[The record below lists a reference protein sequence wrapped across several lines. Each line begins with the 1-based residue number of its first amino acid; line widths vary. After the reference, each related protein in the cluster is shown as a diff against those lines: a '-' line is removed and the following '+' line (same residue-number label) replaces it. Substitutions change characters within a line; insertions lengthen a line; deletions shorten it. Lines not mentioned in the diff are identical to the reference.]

1 MARHPKPAK
10 FEPVVTSKCASGRPL
25 LIDSAPP
32 TEFRATRSKHT
43 TDKILTGARTHIRIF
58 NFRPSTTQNPA
69 QLIPLS
75 AIAARL
81 AEADLSAIAAL
92 LAEADLSAV
101 AALLAEAEAP
111 DNRSAERIPNRNWPA
126 NRSRR
131 KQTIKP
137 HLTETRI
144 THLGSRNRISTR
156 FWSKSRSNRKQT
168 SKPLLPGARTAL
180 SRVHRDAVISPS
192 RAKLREAPCWQL
204 QRCCG
209 WSVRRDT
216 MDVQTITRLAS
227 RRSPV

>member
-1 MARHPKPAK
+1 VLAVCGRDLMMARRQKPAK

-25 LIDSAPP
+25 LTDSAPP
-32 TEFRATRSKHT
+32 TEFHATRSKQT
-43 TDKILTGARTHIRIF
+43 PKKFLTEARTQIRIF
-58 NFRPSTTQNPA
+58 NFRPFATQNPA

-81 AEADLSAIAAL
+81 AEADLSAVAAL

-111 DNRSAERIPNRNWPA
+111 DNRSAERISNRNWPA

-156 FWSKSRSNRKQT
+156 FWSKVEVAENKQVT
-168 SKPLLPGARTAL
+168 PFYPGPQPPSVACIATLLFHLRARNCERRPAGNSSAVVGGA
-180 SRVHRDAVISPS
+180 
-192 RAKLREAPCWQL
+192 
-204 QRCCG
+204 CG
-209 WSVRRDT
+209 AI
-216 MDVQTITRLAS
+216 Q
-227 RRSPV
+227 